1 MFQKKLNYISAKL
14 RKKYPLIMPYIIAN
28 IKALNFKRF
37 ENERKLVNGN
47 DITNSTKTSI
57 IFFTAHKCV
66 SSYIKRIIKLL
77 AEDYRMIHIDFE
89 SYFKN
94 LKKNNW
100 EKFSDKI
107 FLEAVF
113 KKQGYYYGSFK
124 TYRNIPNLEEYK
136 IVLML
141 RDPRDILVSQYLS
154 ISSKNSLYFRGV
166 NKIQQRNTFISID
179 DYVLE
184 SAKILKT
191 IYETYCSKFIGKDNV
206 LFFKYEDMLSNYD
219 HWIEKLSKH
228 IKLDVNHKLIQSIKH
243 NDNFNINLEKEYIYK
258 TILNP
263 GEYKDNLK
271 KSTIQKLNEIFAKVD
286 SKLDYNKLHL
296 F

>member
-1 MFQKKLNYISAKL
+1 MFRKKLNHISAKL
-14 RKKYPLIMPYIIAN
+14 RKKYPLIVPYIIDN
-28 IKALNFKRF
+28 IKTINYKRF

-47 DITNSTKTSI
+47 DVTNSTKTSI
-57 IFFTAHKCV
+57 IFFTVHKCV
-66 SSYIKRIIKLL
+66 SSYVKRIIKLL
-77 AEDYRMIHIDFE
+77 AEDSGMIHLDFE

-94 LKKNNW
+94 FKKNNT

-107 FLEAVF
+107 FMETVF

-124 TYRNIPNLEEYK
+124 AYRNIPNLEEYK

-141 RDPRDILVSQYLS
+141 RDPRDILVSEYLS
-154 ISSKNSLYFRGV
+154 MFSKNSYFFLGG
-166 NKIQQRNTFISID
+166 NKIPQRNTFISID

-184 SAKILKT
+184 AADILKT

-206 LFFKYEDMLSNYD
+206 LFFRYEDLLFNYNP
-219 HWIEKLSKH
+219 WIEKLSKH
-228 IKLDVNHKLIQSIKH
+228 IELNINHKLIQSIKDK
-243 NDNFNINLEKEYIYK
+243 DNFAINLEKEYIYK

-263 GEYKDNLK
+263 GEYIENLK
-271 KSTIQKLNEIFAKVD
+271 KTTIQKLDDMFAKVD

-296 F
+296 I